1 MIDVGLKG
9 DGDFSEEP
17 SSLFSL
23 VHMTPLSLSNVMPIE
38 SCPPEHVGCCSYLGH
53 HDNISQHDEL
63 LSIRRL
69 ILRTMAVLFWLIIIL
84 VCIFTEI
91 HTNAFIT
98 VFIGIGAVVP
108 FFLAIA
114 SVPFAVQAI
123 LWVVIS
129 GILLAALRPAA
140 LHKFHHRG
148 VVDLSAPTK
157 SSMTNL
163 TGFVENT
170 VGDEG
175 HPGSVKIKGESWRA
189 VTDAKE
195 AIPDGTQVV
204 VKKTYGTT
212 LWVEPLTTRP

>member
-1 MIDVGLKG
+1 
-9 DGDFSEEP
+9 
-17 SSLFSL
+17 
-23 VHMTPLSLSNVMPIE
+23 MTPLSLSNVTYSRVAGP
-38 SCPPEHVGCCSYLGH
+38 G
-53 HDNISQHDEL
+53 DNYSPRDEL
-63 LSIRRL
+63 LTVHRL
-69 ILRTMAVLFWLIIIL
+69 ILRSMAVLFWLIIIL
-84 VCIFTEI
+84 VCIFAEI

-98 VFIGIGAVVP
+98 VFIGIGAIVP

-114 SVPFAVQAI
+114 SVPFAVQAV
-123 LWVVIS
+123 LWIVIS

-140 LHKFHHRG
+140 LHRFQRKG
-148 VVDLSAPTK
+148 VVDLSAPSK

-189 VTDAKE
+189 VTEAKE
-195 AIPDGTQVV
+195 AIPDGTQVI

-212 LWVEPLTTRP
+212 LWVEPVTTPS